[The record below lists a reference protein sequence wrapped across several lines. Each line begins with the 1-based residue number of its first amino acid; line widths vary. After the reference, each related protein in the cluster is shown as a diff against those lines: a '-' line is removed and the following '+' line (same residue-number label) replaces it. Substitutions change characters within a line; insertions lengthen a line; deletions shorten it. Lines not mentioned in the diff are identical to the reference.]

1 MAKFLKNPEELR
13 ASPSAIPRLAE
24 VSLGWVGRSR
34 EGGTESGRT
43 QDLWWD
49 RAFPRIS
56 SRLFRR
62 EGGEAPC
69 CARGRE
75 IFPFPFASSK
85 SRRWQEE
92 GREGKRAKLIKKSR
106 QDPSLPALSFS
117 LPHQERKM
125 GGWALQD
132 QNEWEQKTSV

>member
-1 MAKFLKNPEELR
+1 MAKFLKNPAELR
-13 ASPSAIPRLAE
+13 ASPPAIPRLAE

-62 EGGEAPC
+62 EEGGQGPMLRKRKRNFSFSFC
-69 CARGRE
+69 
-75 IFPFPFASSK
+75 
-85 SRRWQEE
+85 EE
-92 GREGKRAKLIKKSR
+92 QKQKVAGGREGG
-106 QDPSLPALSFS
+106 
-117 LPHQERKM
+117 QEGKI
-125 GGWALQD
+125 
-132 QNEWEQKTSV
+132 N

>member
-49 RAFPRIS
+49 RAFPKIS

-62 EGGEAPC
+62 GGGGPMLRKRKRNFSFSFCEQQKQKVA
-69 CARGRE
+69 G
-75 IFPFPFASSK
+75 
-85 SRRWQEE
+85 
-92 GREGKRAKLIKKSR
+92 GREGG
-106 QDPSLPALSFS
+106 
-117 LPHQERKM
+117 QEGKI
-125 GGWALQD
+125 
-132 QNEWEQKTSV
+132 N